1 MRFVLALLAISAPL
15 MTACQKASA
24 ASNDEMAQCI
34 AAIGWAREF
43 EIRHPPVRYELL
55 PVLTAGVMYYTQ
67 KLRAAGVPD
76 GGRADALAFL
86 DKHMNDRRFMN
97 ETVKSCQKKQLNDP
111 EFLEQF
117 PKLADAA
124 LQVDPL
130 CRPDPAR
137 CTRR

>member
-1 MRFVLALLAISAPL
+1 MRFVLVLLAISAPL

-24 ASNDEMAQCI
+24 ANDDEMAQCI

-43 EIRHPPVRYELL
+43 EIRHPP
-55 PVLTAGVMYYTQ
+55 Q

-97 ETVKSCQKKQLNDP
+97 ETVKSCQKKQLNDR

-130 CRPDPAR
+130 CRPNPAR
-137 CTRR
+137 CTRH